1 MEGRKEKVGEKAE
14 MLISIVRKSVEN
26 ILKSMEKVEIFTGA
40 VLPWRK
46 ALSVSQHLLGWK
58 GRRK

>member
-26 ILKSMEKVEIFTGA
+26 ILKSMEKVDGEGRRV

-46 ALSVSQHLLGWK
+46 ALSVSQHLL
-58 GRRK
+58 

>member
-26 ILKSMEKVEIFTGA
+26 ILKSMEKVEIFTGV

-46 ALSVSQHLLGWK
+46 ALSVSQHLL
-58 GRRK
+58 

>member
-26 ILKSMEKVEIFTGA
+26 IMKATGMVEIFTGA

-46 ALSVSQHLLGWK
+46 ALSVSQHLL
-58 GRRK
+58 